1 VIKMKEFSIKW
12 RGSKKPGKQRKFR
25 INAPLHVR
33 GRFLNVH
40 LSKELGKQHNKRSMR
55 IRKGDDVKILRGEF
69 RNKTG
74 KVERV
79 DLKKGRV
86 FVSDMVVSKKDGT
99 KSYISIDPS
108 NLVIVEIK
116 TDDRKRRKMLE
127 KNAGEQK

>member
-1 VIKMKEFSIKW
+1 MIKMKEFSIKW
-12 RGSKKPGKQRKFR
+12 KGSKKPGKQRKFR

-40 LSKELGKQHNKRSMR
+40 LSKELGKQYNKRSIR
-55 IRKGDDVKILRGEF
+55 IRKGDGVKILRGEF

-79 DLKKGRV
+79 DLNKGRV

-108 NLVIVEIK
+108 NLMLVEIK
-116 TDDRKRRKMLE
+116 TDDRKRRKTLE
-127 KNAGEQK
+127 KKAGEQK